1 MGRRCMHTLGA
12 GGRRA
17 TSAAMASLA
26 GRVVGSPRLSMRA
39 ARSWRFGSAADAG
52 TKAML
57 VAWTSMPARASHGTD
72 ARQLSAPVRGGLW
85 GFVEGPVI
93 GWVVTHGLDRSSRG
107 REYPFIHGV
116 NPPLILPSRCHQPL
130 NGSYGRAPRFPCYK
144 KSALCSL
151 LGAVSAHRV
160 QIVLDEGARQPR
172 HAGRARPHRQGL
184 VRCGLPG
191 RSQAQRPRASC

>member
-12 GGRRA
+12 GGRRE

-57 VAWTSMPARASHGTD
+57 VAWTSMPARASTD

-85 GFVEGPVI
+85 GF
-93 GWVVTHGLDRSSRG
+93 WD
-107 REYPFIHGV
+107 
-116 NPPLILPSRCHQPL
+116 
-130 NGSYGRAPRFPCYK
+130 
-144 KSALCSL
+144 
-151 LGAVSAHRV
+151 GA
-160 QIVLDEGARQPR
+160 
-172 HAGRARPHRQGL
+172 
-184 VRCGLPG
+184 
-191 RSQAQRPRASC
+191 

>member
-57 VAWTSMPARASHGTD
+57 VAWTSMSCFSRASTDARASFFTPANS
-72 ARQLSAPVRGGLW
+72 ARR
-85 GFVEGPVI
+85 
-93 GWVVTHGLDRSSRG
+93 
-107 REYPFIHGV
+107 
-116 NPPLILPSRCHQPL
+116 
-130 NGSYGRAPRFPCYK
+130 
-144 KSALCSL
+144 
-151 LGAVSAHRV
+151 
-160 QIVLDEGARQPR
+160 
-172 HAGRARPHRQGL
+172 
-184 VRCGLPG
+184 
-191 RSQAQRPRASC
+191 